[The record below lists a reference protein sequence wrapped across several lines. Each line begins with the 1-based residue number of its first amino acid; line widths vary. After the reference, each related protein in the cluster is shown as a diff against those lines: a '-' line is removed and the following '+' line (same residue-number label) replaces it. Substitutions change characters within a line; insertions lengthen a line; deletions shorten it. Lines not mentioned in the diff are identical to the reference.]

1 MRKNISRRE
10 LTKSL
15 ADVTFSTT
23 SSLYQIVSNT
33 TANCTL
39 EQYTWAIPSDFDVS
53 NPKYQIG
60 LFDGGA
66 IRGDNNNGWRSWSP
80 AFYVR
85 EKNSA
90 ISASMSATTTGLLTA
105 TAQTSATVTAT
116 AASTSSASA
125 TATTSSSDHNSSSSS
140 STAVGVGVGVGV
152 GCAALIA
159 AGAFWFIWRRRRGRR
174 GTRLPHEDGP
184 PGESVELPVKPV
196 QELAG
201 GGVIDSK
208 GRVPLGP
215 QEAGGQ
221 GITKI
226 RGLHE
231 ME

>member
-1 MRKNISRRE
+1 MSRRE
-10 LTKSL
+10 LTKSI

-90 ISASMSATTTGLLTA
+90 ISASMTATTTGLLTA

-116 AASTSSASA
+116 PTTTSSSSA
-125 TATTSSSDHNSSSSS
+125 TATTSSSNHNSSGSS

-159 AGAFWFIWRRRRGRR
+159 AGAFWFIWRRRRGKR
-174 GTRLPHEDGP
+174 GTRLDEDGR

-196 QELAG
+196 QELG

-208 GRVPLGP
+208 GKIPLGP